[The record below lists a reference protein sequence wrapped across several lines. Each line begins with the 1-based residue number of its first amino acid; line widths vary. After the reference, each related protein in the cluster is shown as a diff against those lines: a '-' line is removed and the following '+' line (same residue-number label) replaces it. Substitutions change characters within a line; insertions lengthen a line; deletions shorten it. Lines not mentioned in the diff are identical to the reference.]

1 MLLSYSCSHPL
12 LRAGV
17 YNPSGAACSLTATP
31 NFQLQTCSPP
41 PALPAS
47 PRPAA
52 PPCATPPPRRTRGSP
67 RPGPTR
73 TSARA
78 TPRTRTRATTS
89 TVSTQ
94 LGALTAAKFLI
105 PALIV
110 GGGVVY
116 YTSMAGAKESVKGSP
131 EGLTKEQTALK
142 TASVSFRWEE
152 LTAGP
157 GGQVRRGDAD
167 RRAEEGGEG
176 VSRCLLRGAPALP
189 RTSEVELFDASLSRP
204 RASAVCGTGIPGAN
218 RVPWVRVGGG
228 DRQGHT
234 ISPMQESE
242 GRQSEERWGV

>member
-1 MLLSYSCSHPL
+1 MLANCYS
-12 LRAGV
+12 
-17 YNPSGAACSLTATP
+17 
-31 NFQLQTCSPP
+31 QLQTCSPP

-67 RPGPTR
+67 RPRPTR

-116 YTSMAGAKESVKGSP
+116 YTSMAGAKESVKGST

-176 VSRCLLRGAPALP
+176 VSRCCEEHLLSHERQKWSCSMHRFLGLGRVQFVAWAYPE
-189 RTSEVELFDASLSRP
+189 RMGS
-204 RASAVCGTGIPGAN
+204 CG
-218 RVPWVRVGGG
+218 
-228 DRQGHT
+228 
-234 ISPMQESE
+234 
-242 GRQSEERWGV
+242 RW